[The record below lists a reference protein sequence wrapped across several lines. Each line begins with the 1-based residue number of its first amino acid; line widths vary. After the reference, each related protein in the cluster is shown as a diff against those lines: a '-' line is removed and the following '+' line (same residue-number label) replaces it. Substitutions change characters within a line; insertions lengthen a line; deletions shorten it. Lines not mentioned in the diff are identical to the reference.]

1 MMIQN
6 CVNIILSFV
15 TNNQCFFIVKLF
27 LLQYIIMF
35 QKQFVCFIIS
45 WYKNILNFNFD
56 QYILRFKG
64 CLFHKVIEMRTCK
77 SVEKYLFIHRRGKT
91 YKK

>member
-1 MMIQN
+1 MFLY
-6 CVNIILSFV
+6 CK
-15 TNNQCFFIVKLF
+15 IVLTAI
-27 LLQYIIMF
+27 YNHVS
-35 QKQFVCFIIS
+35 KQFVCFIIS

-64 CLFHKVIEMRTCK
+64 CLFHKVIKMRTCK